1 MSLFK
6 LLTSDQGSFD
16 SGKPNAYVSE
26 SENINDDYYSDHS
39 IEHVN
44 DISDIPQYDGNL
56 SLPDPNPD
64 HDHPVGTIPRPG
76 DVLTRIATFELN
88 KEKQTASIYRDAH
101 VEDFKIISKDHDRSI
116 SIECSSGFYA
126 QVAKPTLFS
135 LSQDSIP
142 PVLGITIFCENVT
155 TNLDKNGFEF
165 NRTMFF
171 KLANAK
177 KVTVHVHHST
187 RLVQAQGGSL
197 MSDKTTAAFWFVKNV
212 LKGKFRVLASAKKY
226 NIKNFN
232 DALTTSH
239 TLGQSFGAPTKD
251 KCGACDKVLDS
262 RSAPVYCFLCTK
274 QFHKINCHKK
284 HHCIRY
290 PASTSGVV
298 TTNTS
303 VGCLTPHSSPLSD
316 GFACSQTS
324 SNASQA
330 TPQLSCSSPTT
341 FRPAISSLSSVTVSP
356 PTSSSTTVSV
366 SSPPPIAHSVT
377 TAPRSS
383 PSLNTNTPRMI
394 SFLDPRATTFN
405 PPTSALR
412 QESSRRANKKQ
423 KSSDLSSEQAEI
435 ESLKIELSYAR
446 TKIVDLETKIDDG
459 KETLKVYSHKLKIL
473 EENRSSFLKEKYF
486 SSKDQA
492 DTSPLARS
500 PSETSNL
507 LECSCQ
513 VRAKI
518 SKNSAKLQEF
528 EMKISELC
536 SIVDGLSRTN
546 IIPDRTHGLDQSPSA
561 PRRPSSS
568 SVVPGSPVSP
578 ATNVPLQSTQTVCPT
593 DSVVDSLEDSSETGS
608 SDFIFSDT
616 EDPVSRPSLN

>member
-1 MSLFK
+1 
-6 LLTSDQGSFD
+6 
-16 SGKPNAYVSE
+16 
-26 SENINDDYYSDHS
+26 
-39 IEHVN
+39 
-44 DISDIPQYDGNL
+44 
-56 SLPDPNPD
+56 
-64 HDHPVGTIPRPG
+64 
-76 DVLTRIATFELN
+76 
-88 KEKQTASIYRDAH
+88 
-101 VEDFKIISKDHDRSI
+101 
-116 SIECSSGFYA
+116 
-126 QVAKPTLFS
+126 
-135 LSQDSIP
+135 
-142 PVLGITIFCENVT
+142 
-155 TNLDKNGFEF
+155 
-165 NRTMFF
+165 
-171 KLANAK
+171 
-177 KVTVHVHHST
+177 
-187 RLVQAQGGSL
+187 
-197 MSDKTTAAFWFVKNV
+197 
-212 LKGKFRVLASAKKY
+212 
-226 NIKNFN
+226 
-232 DALTTSH
+232 
-239 TLGQSFGAPTKD
+239 
-251 KCGACDKVLDS
+251 
-262 RSAPVYCFLCTK
+262 
-274 QFHKINCHKK
+274 
-284 HHCIRY
+284 
-290 PASTSGVV
+290 
-298 TTNTS
+298 
-303 VGCLTPHSSPLSD
+303 
-316 GFACSQTS
+316 
-324 SNASQA
+324 
-330 TPQLSCSSPTT
+330 
-341 FRPAISSLSSVTVSP
+341 
-356 PTSSSTTVSV
+356 
-366 SSPPPIAHSVT
+366 
-377 TAPRSS
+377 
-383 PSLNTNTPRMI
+383 MI

-616 EDPVSRPSLN
+616 EDPISRPSLN